1 MSRSLVI
8 GVLVFLFFA
17 GPGFAQNNKP
27 TVTPSQPA
35 REQAPTDVKAPFLAR
50 EIHLSDFTDMAPRA
64 EIRDQ
69 FAEVKDFI
77 QNQPR
82 DGEPATEKTEV
93 WIGHTKTTL
102 YFIFMCH
109 DHRPGEIRGHLARRE
124 NILKDDN
131 VSVLLDPF
139 QDRRKGILFTVNPAG
154 VQADAAWSEN
164 NDPDYSY
171 DQVWDSEG
179 RITSGGWM
187 ALIAIPFRTI
197 RFRPTSPDWG
207 VVFTRNLPRNSESD
221 YWPHIATNISGVLS
235 QEGTLHGLEGLTGSH
250 NLQLNPYVLAQNE
263 RRLNLLDP
271 LNPAFS
277 SRHLEGTVGGE
288 AKLII
293 KDSIVVDSTVNPDF
307 STVESDQPQF
317 TVNQRFPVIFPE
329 MRPFFLE
336 NANYFTTPIR
346 MVYTRNI
353 AHPEYGVRLT
363 GKVRSTNLGLLVVD
377 DRSPGESVPR
387 GDPLYKQRATFALGR
402 VSQDLGK
409 NSSIGILYTDR
420 EFGGGWNRIGSAD
433 LDLRLN
439 DKWTVGLQWA
449 ESSTQPDSDSPG
461 TRYAAGPALLWQA
474 QRNGHNFNL
483 FSFGRDYST
492 GFQTQV
498 GLLQTTNIRDQ
509 QAHSSYQWF
518 PKHALVQS
526 WGIEGEGDIAFDQQ
540 GNRFYRYLNA
550 DVFITLPRNMVLAP
564 ILVANSDTL
573 GPQSGTLFAN
583 NHNFS
588 ENGAGVI
595 AKGSPL
601 TQVTF
606 NLQAIRDGTVNYNPN
621 VGGLPSLMDQ
631 QTVQLLL
638 TVQPIRRLTADN
650 TYLLDR
656 DFASKGGAFV
666 YETQT
671 FRSKMNY
678 QFTRAISARVIV
690 EYDSTLA
697 NPAETTIQRKKQIGS
712 QALLT
717 WLPHPGTAVYIGYNN
732 DLQNLDRTLCNRL
745 PGGACD
751 PTNSAVPLSPQ
762 YLNDGRQ
769 VFIKASYLFRF

>member
-1 MSRSLVI
+1 
-8 GVLVFLFFA
+8 
-17 GPGFAQNNKP
+17 
-27 TVTPSQPA
+27 
-35 REQAPTDVKAPFLAR
+35 
-50 EIHLSDFTDMAPRA
+50 
-64 EIRDQ
+64 
-69 FAEVKDFI
+69 
-77 QNQPR
+77 
-82 DGEPATEKTEV
+82 
-93 WIGHTKTTL
+93 
-102 YFIFMCH
+102 
-109 DHRPGEIRGHLARRE
+109 
-124 NILKDDN
+124 
-131 VSVLLDPF
+131 
-139 QDRRKGILFTVNPAG
+139 
-154 VQADAAWSEN
+154 
-164 NDPDYSY
+164 
-171 DQVWDSEG
+171 
-179 RITSGGWM
+179 
-187 ALIAIPFRTI
+187 
-197 RFRPTSPDWG
+197 
-207 VVFTRNLPRNSESD
+207 VVFSRNFPRNSELD
-221 YWPHIATNISGVLS
+221 YWPRVATNITGVLS
-235 QEGTLHGLEGLTGSH
+235 QEGTLHGMEGLAGSR
-250 NLQLNPYVLAQNE
+250 NFQLNPYVLAQNE
-263 RRLNLLDP
+263 RTLNDLDP
-271 LNPAFS
+271 LSPYFS

-288 AKLII
+288 VKAILKE
-293 KDSIVVDSTVNPDF
+293 SVVFDGTINPDF

-329 MRPFFLE
+329 LRPFFLE

-353 AHPEYGVRLT
+353 AHPEYGLRLT
-363 GKVRSTNLGLLVVD
+363 GKVSSTNLGLLVVD
-377 DRSPGESVPR
+377 DRSPGEYVPR
-387 GDPLYKQRATFALGR
+387 GDPLYKRRATFALGR

-409 NSSIGILYTDR
+409 NSSIGVLYTDR
-420 EFGGGWNRIGSAD
+420 EFGGGWNRVGSVD

-439 DKWTVGLQWA
+439 DTWTVGLQWA
-449 ESSTQPDSDSPG
+449 ESSTQPDSGSPG

-509 QAHSSYQWF
+509 EAHSSYQWF
-518 PKHALVQS
+518 PKHTLVQS
-526 WGIEGEGDIAFDQQ
+526 WGIEGDGDIAFDQQ
-540 GNRFYRYLNA
+540 GDRFYRYLNA
-550 DVFITLPRNMVLAP
+550 DVFIALPRNVVFAP

-573 GPQSGTLFAN
+573 GPQSGTLFAH

-588 ENGAGVI
+588 ENGAGVV

-606 NLQAIRDGTVNYNPN
+606 NLQAIRNGSVNYNPIA
-621 VGGLPSLMDQ
+621 GGLPSLMDQ

-656 DFASKGGAFV
+656 DFAASGKAFV
-666 YETQT
+666 YESQT
-671 FRSKMNY
+671 FRTKVNY

-697 NPAETTIQRKKQIGS
+697 NPTETSLQRRKQVGT

-745 PGGACD
+745 PSGACD
-751 PTNSAVPLSPQ
+751 PNNSTPPRSPQ

>member
-1 MSRSLVI
+1 MKIPLLS
-8 GVLVFLFFA
+8 A
-17 GPGFAQNNKP
+17 G
-27 TVTPSQPA
+27 
-35 REQAPTDVKAPFLAR
+35 
-50 EIHLSDFTDMAPRA
+50 IHLSDFIGMQPRPGLG
-64 EIRDQ
+64 DQ
-69 FAEVKDFI
+69 LVEVTDFI

-82 DGEPATEKTEV
+82 DGESATEKTEV
-93 WIGHTKTTL
+93 WMGHTHSTL
-102 YFIFMCH
+102 YFVFICY
-109 DHRPGEIRGHLARRE
+109 DHRPADIRGHLARRE

-131 VSVLLDPF
+131 VAVILDPF
-139 QDRRKGILFTVNPAG
+139 QDRRKGVEFAVNPAG

-164 NDPDYSY
+164 SDPDFSY

-179 RITSGGWM
+179 RVTSQGWM
-187 ALIAIPFRTI
+187 ALIAIPFRSV
-197 RFRPTSPDWG
+197 RFRRAGSDWG
-207 VVFTRNLPRNSESD
+207 VVFQRNLPRNSEQD
-221 YWPHIATNISGVLS
+221 FWPRVATNITGVLS
-235 QEGTLHGLEGLTGSH
+235 QEGTLHGMEGLTGSH

-263 RRLNLLDP
+263 RTLNNLDP
-271 LNPAFS
+271 LNPFFS
-277 SRHLEGTVGGE
+277 SRHLEGTAGGE
-288 AKLII
+288 AKAIL
-293 KDSIVVDSTVNPDF
+293 KDSIVIDGTLNPDF

-317 TVNQRFPVIFPE
+317 TVNQRFPVVFPE
-329 MRPFFLE
+329 LRPFFLE

-387 GDPLYKQRATFALGR
+387 GDPLYGRRATFAIGR

-409 NSSIGILYTDR
+409 NSSVGILYTDR
-420 EFGGGWNRIGSAD
+420 EFGGGWNRLGSVD

-474 QRNGHNFNL
+474 QRSGHNFNL
-483 FSFGRDYST
+483 FSFGRDYSI

-498 GLLQTTNIRDQ
+498 GRLQTNNIRDQ
-509 QAHSSYQWF
+509 QAHASYQWF
-518 PKHALVQS
+518 PKHSLVQS
-526 WGIEGEGDIAFDQQ
+526 WGLEGDGDIAFDQQ
-540 GNRFYRYLNA
+540 GDRFYRYLNA
-550 DVFITLPRNMVLAP
+550 DIFVSLARNMVLAP

-573 GPQSGTLFAN
+573 GPQSGTLFAH

-601 TQVTF
+601 TQLTF
-606 NLQAIRDGTVNYNPN
+606 NLQAIRDGSVNYNPIA
-621 VGGLPSLMDQ
+621 GGLPSLVDQ
-631 QTVQLLL
+631 QTVQFLL
-638 TVQPIRRLTADN
+638 TVQPIRRFTADN

-656 DFASKGGAFV
+656 NRTAAGGAFV
-666 YETQT
+666 YESQT

-678 QFTRAISARVIV
+678 QFSSAISARVIV

-697 NPAETTIQRKKQIGS
+697 NPAETSIPRSKQIGS
-712 QALLT
+712 QALMT
-717 WLPHPGTAVYIGYNN
+717 WLPHPGTAVYVGYNN
-732 DLQNLDRTLCNRL
+732 DLQNLGRRLCNRL

-751 PTNSAVPLSPQ
+751 PNSTDEPRGPD

-769 VFIKASYLFRF
+769 FFIKASYLFRF